1 MENEFNIPLDIGN
14 CVAFDKM
21 DGTKGSEPTFA
32 DEVVE
37 AEVIVSEPE
46 RANEGIVSEEAVE
59 LPAGIAVASGVPPTF
74 CPLSPEF
81 LSSGGS
87 LGLKKIHFLMLFR
100 F

>member
-37 AEVIVSEPE
+37 AEEIVSEPE

-59 LPAGIAVASGVPPTF
+59 FAAGIAVVSGAVSQLF
-74 CPLSPEF
+74 VLCL
-81 LSSGGS
+81 
-87 LGLKKIHFLMLFR
+87 LKFFFQEVHLV
-100 F
+100 